1 LIRKLLSAAGAAAV
15 VMALT
20 AAGPAQEIKLTL
32 ADQNSPTGWGPAHAL
47 YPWIKQVE
55 EATKGRVK
63 IEVFPSQNLIKGIDM
78 WKGVS
83 SGIADI
89 GWCVQGYWPEQTP
102 LSDVMSLPFLPIKTA
117 EHGSEVL
124 WKLYEK
130 YPSIQKE
137 YGAIQPLVLHT
148 TSPNF
153 LITAKKQVKTLED
166 MRGLKI
172 RTLGGPPIEMAKALG
187 AVPAVMPMPDL
198 YQALDKGVFDGAA
211 VPWEAIHGFR
221 LYEVA
226 KYVTMVP
233 FYASYFSVCANR
245 QKIQSLPKDVRDQ
258 IMSVSA
264 LPGSKFWGKNF
275 FDSAEAGV
283 LEQVKAANIQLV
295 RYDVPPAEVARWNKA
310 AGEPLWEEWVKKMEG
325 KGQKDARDILKSALE
340 FAKN

>member
-153 LITAKKQVKTLED
+153 LITSKKQVPWL
-166 MRGLKI
+166 
-172 RTLGGPPIEMAKALG
+172 PAL
-187 AVPAVMPMPDL
+187 
-198 YQALDKGVFDGAA
+198 
-211 VPWEAIHGFR
+211 
-221 LYEVA
+221 
-226 KYVTMVP
+226 
-233 FYASYFSVCANR
+233 
-245 QKIQSLPKDVRDQ
+245 
-258 IMSVSA
+258 
-264 LPGSKFWGKNF
+264 
-275 FDSAEAGV
+275 
-283 LEQVKAANIQLV
+283 
-295 RYDVPPAEVARWNKA
+295 
-310 AGEPLWEEWVKKMEG
+310 
-325 KGQKDARDILKSALE
+325 
-340 FAKN
+340 